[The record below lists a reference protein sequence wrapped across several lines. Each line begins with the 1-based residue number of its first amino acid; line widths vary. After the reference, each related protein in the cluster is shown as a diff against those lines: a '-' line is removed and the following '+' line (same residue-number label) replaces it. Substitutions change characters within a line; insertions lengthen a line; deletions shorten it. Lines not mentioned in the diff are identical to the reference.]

1 MKMRARL
8 IYNPTSGH
16 ETMLRNVG
24 EILNIL
30 EQAGYEASAFQTTA
44 EKMSAAKEA
53 QRAAKEGFDLIVAAG
68 GDGTIN
74 EVVNGIAPLKHRP
87 KMGII
92 PAGTTNDYARALRI
106 PRENPIDAAKVI
118 LKGQT
123 VKMDIGQANDKYF
136 MNIAGGGFL
145 TELTYDV
152 PSDFKSVL
160 GYLAYVVKGAEMLPR
175 IKPVDLHIQ
184 FDDGEYDGQAS
195 MFLLGLTNSIGGF
208 EQIAPDASLDDGNF
222 ALIVVKSSNPVE
234 VIKLM
239 GMVLNGGRHVND
251 PNIIYTKTRKV
262 VAKVKH
268 GEQMKIN
275 LDGEYGG
282 DAPMTF
288 VNLRQHIEMFA
299 NVDEIPDKALSVP
312 EDIAEKAEGQNE
324 NNNDK

>member
-1 MKMRARL
+1 MRARL

-74 EVVNGIAPLKHRP
+74 EVVNGIAPLKYRP

-123 VKMDIGQANDKYF
+123 VKMDIGQANNKYF

-184 FDDGEYDGQAS
+184 FDGGEYDGQAS

-268 GEQMKIN
+268 GQQMKIN

>member
-1 MKMRARL
+1 MRARL

-106 PRENPIDAAKVI
+106 PRENPIDAARVI

>member
-1 MKMRARL
+1 MRARL

-268 GEQMKIN
+268 GQQMKIN

>member
-1 MKMRARL
+1 MRARL

-184 FDDGEYDGQAS
+184 FDGGEYDGQAS

-312 EDIAEKAEGQNE
+312 ENIAEKAEGQNE
-324 NNNDK
+324 NNNDE

>member
-1 MKMRARL
+1 MRARL

-184 FDDGEYDGQAS
+184 FDGGEYDGQAS

-268 GEQMKIN
+268 GQQMKIN